1 MKRIIGLTTA
11 ALMGASVFVAPAF
24 AQNATDGVDQDY
36 QLSVQPEGSDPGAP
50 TPDGAAMPDIDT
62 GTTASI
68 DGSFDGALSAI
79 GGSSANARTIA
90 SMDDVQS
97 VNVVRVSELRGGD
110 AALVNQAVSQNQ
122 AGIDDLRASIDA
134 NTALHSELQAMGVTS
149 ASVVG
154 ADVGAAGDV
163 TVYVM

>member
-24 AQNATDGVDQDY
+24 AQNADGVDQDY

-50 TPDGAAMPDIDT
+50 TTNRATTPDIDT
-62 GTTASI
+62 GTTAAI
-68 DGSFDGALSAI
+68 GGSFDGALSAI
-79 GGSSANARTIA
+79 GRSSANARTIA
-90 SMDDVQS
+90 SMDNVQS
-97 VNVVRVSELRGGD
+97 VNVVRMSELRRGD
-110 AALVNQAVSQNQ
+110 AALVDQTVGKNQK
-122 AGIDDLRASIDA
+122 GIDALRAALDA
-134 NTALHSELQAMGVTS
+134 NPALHRKLQAMDVTS

-154 ADVGAAGDV
+154 ADVGAAGNV